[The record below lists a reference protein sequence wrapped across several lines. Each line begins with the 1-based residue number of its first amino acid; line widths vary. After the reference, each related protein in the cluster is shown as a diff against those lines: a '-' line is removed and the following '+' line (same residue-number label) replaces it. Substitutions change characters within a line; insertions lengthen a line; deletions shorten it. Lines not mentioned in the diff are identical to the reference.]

1 MTEVI
6 AIESTSQSTSEFE
19 ILDLRKLRS
28 ATLRTDPFDYILVS
42 GFIRPD
48 WYDRLMLDYP
58 PVRVGGSFPLSTL
71 KCGPDFSLLIRA
83 LDGREF
89 REIVEQKFSV
99 RLAGRPTMFTVRGQ
113 CRQKDG
119 KIHTDT
125 ESKIIT
131 VLLYMN
137 CAWAASGGRLRLLN
151 SGANIDDVAI
161 EVAPIFGTMVIFK
174 RCDHSFHGHLPFEG
188 ERKVIQMNW
197 VTEQKFVDRE
207 TKRHRWSA
215 LLKKLTFS

>member
-1 MTEVI
+1 MTEVM
-6 AIESTSQSTSEFE
+6 AVKSTSELG
-19 ILDLRKLRS
+19 ILDLGKLRS

-42 GFIRPD
+42 GFLGPD
-48 WYDRLMLDYP
+48 WYDRLMRHYP
-58 PVRVGGSFPLSTL
+58 PITKGGSFPLSTL
-71 KCGPDFSLLIRA
+71 KCGQDFSLLIQA

-89 REIVEQKFSV
+89 REIVEDKFSV
-99 RLAGRPTMFTVRGQ
+99 QLAGRPTMFTVRGQ

-137 CAWAASGGRLRLLN
+137 RMWAPSGGRLRLLN
-151 SGANIDDVAI
+151 SGADIDDVAI
-161 EVAPIFGTMVIFK
+161 EIAPIFGTMLIFK
-174 RCDHSFHGHLPFEG
+174 RCNHSFHGHLPFEG
-188 ERKVIQMNW
+188 ERRVIQMNW

-207 TKRHRWSA
+207 IRRHQWSA
-215 LLKKLTFS
+215 LLKKLRFS